1 MIPINMSIYIIYT
14 KEKEVV
20 ESLFAQI
27 EQLSGATPSPYDVN
41 NINLHGHSSIENVVT
56 AFELA
61 DTVVIDIMQLS
72 IDHKVTMRKL
82 EGNNYVVVTTVSDEA
97 IKEEMS
103 SNIKIARQKLLID
116 SDWTDTLSAVERLGQ
131 SKYQEWQT
139 YRQALRDIPEQTGF
153 PLNVV
158 YPAPPN

>member
-27 EQLSGATPSPYDVN
+27 EQSSGATPRPYDVN
-41 NINLHGHSSIENVVT
+41 NINLHGHSSIENIVT

-61 DTVVIDIMQLS
+61 DTVVVDIMQLS
-72 IDHKVTMRKL
+72 IDHKVAMRKL

-116 SDWTDTLSAVERLGQ
+116 SDWTDTLSAKTRLGDAL
-131 SKYQEWQT
+131 YQAWQD
-139 YRQALRDIPEQTGF
+139 YRQALRDITLQPDY
-153 PLNVV
+153 PLDVIW
-158 YPAPPN
+158 PIAP